1 MVVTMNELPGTVSA
15 IEFRDELLEKGWP
28 DDQRVAELAGNAPGS
43 EATTFATRAQV
54 SGDLLGVWSA
64 PRHCFLYPD
73 FQFDRSGAI
82 RKHVARLLAVLAGED
97 DRGGWRRTFWLYS
110 PHALLDDRTPAEIFI
125 DDPTRVIAV
134 AREEFLGD
142 REATW

>member
-1 MVVTMNELPGTVSA
+1 MVTRSELRGTVSA
-15 IEFRDELLEKGWP
+15 VEFRDELLEKGWP
-28 DDQRVAELAGNAPGS
+28 NDHGVAELAKAPGP
-43 EATTFATRAQV
+43 EATTYAIRAQA

-73 FQFDRSGAI
+73 FQFHRSGAI
-82 RKHVARLLAVLAGED
+82 RKDVAALLAVLPGED

-110 PHALLDDRTPAEIFI
+110 PHALLDGRTPAEIFI

-142 REATW
+142 CDATW

>member
-1 MVVTMNELPGTVSA
+1 MVTKNELPGTVSA

-28 DDQRVAELAGNAPGS
+28 DDHRVAELVGKAPGPD
-43 EATTFATRAQV
+43 AITYAIRAQA

-64 PRHCFLYPD
+64 PRYCFLYPD
-73 FQFDRSGAI
+73 FQFDRSGTI
-82 RKHVARLLAVLAGED
+82 RKDVAGLLAVLPSED

-125 DDPTRVIAV
+125 ADPARVIAV

>member
-1 MVVTMNELPGTVSA
+1 METKNASPGAVSA
-15 IEFRDELLEKGWP
+15 IGFRDELLQKEWP
-28 DDQRVAELAGNAPGS
+28 DDHRVAELVGNASGP
-43 EATTFATRAQV
+43 EAATYAIRAQA

-64 PRHCFLYPD
+64 SRHCFLYPD

-82 RKHVARLLAVLAGED
+82 RKDVAGLLAVLPGED
-97 DRGGWRRTFWLYS
+97 DRGGWTRTFWLYS
-110 PHALLDDRTPAEIFI
+110 PHALLDDQEPAEIFI

>member
-1 MVVTMNELPGTVSA
+1 MSA
-15 IEFRDELLEKGWP
+15 IEFRDELLEMGWP
-28 DDQRVAELAGNAPGS
+28 DDLWVAELVGEVPGP
-43 EATTFATRAQV
+43 EATTSAIRAQA

-73 FQFDRSGAI
+73 FQFDRMGAI
-82 RKHVARLLAVLAGED
+82 RKDVAGLLAVLPSED

-110 PHALLDDRTPAEIFI
+110 PHALLDDRTPAETFI
-125 DDPTRVIAV
+125 DDPARVIAV

-142 REATW
+142 CEATW

>member
-1 MVVTMNELPGTVSA
+1 MVTKDELRGTVLA
-15 IEFRDELLEKGWP
+15 TEFRDELLEQGWP
-28 DDQRVAELAGNAPGS
+28 DARRVAELGAKAPGPES
-43 EATTFATRAQV
+43 TMYAIRAQE
-54 SGDLLGVWSA
+54 SGDLLGAWSA

-73 FQFDRSGAI
+73 FQFDRSGVI
-82 RKHVARLLAVLAGED
+82 RHDVAGLLAVLPGED

-110 PHALLDDRTPAEIFI
+110 PNALLDDRTPAEIFI

-142 REATW
+142 REAAW

>member
-1 MVVTMNELPGTVSA
+1 VVTRNELRGTVSA
-15 IEFRDELLEKGWP
+15 IEFRNELLEKGWP
-28 DDQRVAELAGNAPGS
+28 DDQGVAELAKARGP
-43 EATTFATRAQV
+43 EATTYAIRAQA
-54 SGDLLGVWSA
+54 SGYLLGVWSA
-64 PRHCFLYPD
+64 PRHCFFYPD

-82 RKHVARLLAVLAGED
+82 RKDVAGLLAVLPSED

-134 AREEFLGD
+134 AREEFRGD
-142 REATW
+142 REAAW